1 MASYPDPAWLDL
13 QYNNRARIPEHPQIF
28 ERWARESAAA
38 RRSLAPELDV
48 RYGDGPN
55 ETLDVFAPAR
65 AGAPVMV
72 YVHGG
77 WWRSLDKLDHSFV
90 APPFVA
96 AGAMVV
102 VPNYALC
109 PAVTIE
115 QITMQMAHALAW
127 TYRNAARFGGD
138 PRRIAAIGHS
148 AGGHLV
154 AMLLCCRWREV
165 AADLPPA
172 LLPRALAISGVFDL
186 EPVRRTPFLK
196 SDLRLSVASARRL
209 SPAKLPAPRER
220 QLMAMVG
227 AQESEEFLRQN
238 ALIRRS
244 WGPRTVPVCE
254 SVEGVHHLNVL
265 DALTDGS
272 TRLHRL
278 SLQLLGLA
286 WRWRGMTE
294 TGRTVRVRNATGPDL
309 YQDSPPDKP
318 V

>member
-1 MASYPDPAWLDL
+1 MAPHPDPAWLDL

-28 ERWARESAAA
+28 ERWARDSAAA

-48 RYGDGPN
+48 RYGEGPN
-55 ETLDVFAPAR
+55 ETLDVFAPTR
-65 AGAPVMV
+65 GGAPVMV

-77 WWRSLDKLDHSFV
+77 WWRSLDKSDHSFV

-109 PAVTIE
+109 PTVTIE
-115 QITMQMAHALAW
+115 QITLQMVKALAW
-127 TYRNAARFGGD
+127 TYRNAPRFGGD
-138 PRRIAAIGHS
+138 PRRISAVGHS

-165 AADLPPA
+165 AADLPPV
-172 LLPRALAISGVFDL
+172 LLRRALAISGLFDL

-196 SDLRLSVASARRL
+196 SDLRLSIASARRL
-209 SPAKLPAPRER
+209 SPAKLPAPSEG
-220 QLMAMVG
+220 QLMAVAG

-238 ALIRRS
+238 TLIQQA
-244 WGPRTVPVCE
+244 WGPRAVPVCE
-254 SVEGVHHLNVL
+254 SVEGVHHLDIL
-265 DALTDGS
+265 YALVDSS

-278 SLQLLGLA
+278 SLQQLGLA
-286 WRWRGMTE
+286 
-294 TGRTVRVRNATGPDL
+294 
-309 YQDSPPDKP
+309 
-318 V
+318 